1 MEGYILGE
9 TYDFHYAWEHVCRL
23 RLLVLQVWNE
33 VSFHDSA
40 LFMLSLWSTTRQYEY
55 FMLSNNRFAA

>member
-1 MEGYILGE
+1 MEGYILDE
-9 TYDFHYAWEHVCRL
+9 TYDFHYAWEQVCRL

-40 LFMLSLWSTTRQYEY
+40 LFMLSLLIDDQTMWIFYAIQQ
-55 FMLSNNRFAA
+55 